1 MLRCP
6 QLLLQLPEQGLGV
19 LGVPVLQNAEPVA
32 LDVVQTLGRVIG
44 VDDHAGDVRLHGLVR
59 HIGDG
64 VLHGTKSHRAIEHGG
79 GQHQGHD
86 AAGDLSAGFFLPAGQ
101 LDPAVQTAEHQKRP
115 NCQQQLAGGQE
126 LGGYQPHHQHRA
138 TDHQH
143 GEGDQAEPIR
153 PAAAGGG
160 GLFGCHSVSPL
171 QWDKSPVRRFA
182 KRTYYN
188 SLLLYILRPQIS
200 IPNCNNFMNFPI
212 FTSLL
217 PGFIR

>member
-1 MLRCP
+1 MLCRS
-6 QLLLQLPEQGLGV
+6 QLLLQLLQQGLGV
-19 LGVPVLQNAEPVA
+19 LGIPVLQNAEPVA

-44 VDDHAGDVRLHGLVR
+44 VDDDAGDVRLHGLVR

-86 AAGDLSAGFFLPAGQ
+86 AAGDLSAGFLPAGQ

-115 NCQQQLAGGQE
+115 GCQRQLAGGQE

-138 TDHQH
+138 ADHQH

-171 QWDKSPVRRFA
+171 
-182 KRTYYN
+182 
-188 SLLLYILRPQIS
+188 
-200 IPNCNNFMNFPI
+200 
-212 FTSLL
+212 
-217 PGFIR
+217 